1 MADMVNYTCSKCGG
15 VLNVAPGHML
25 FDCPFCG
32 ADFNY
37 YDFYRKE
44 MIEQAESCMYRY
56 DFDMAKRRFEE
67 VLAYDPQDF
76 AALRGLVLC
85 EGNIIA
91 LKNLSSPSKLE
102 GCKFHQMSRII
113 GDVLSRAREE
123 DKEYFRKL
131 LDLFSVAKQ
140 YIQLKNERNTLSDD
154 SNKQFKQIARVDD
167 NHKQTVDNLT
177 KVLLIIGMIITA
189 PFAGEDTTKED
200 RENAA
205 MFAIGV
211 IGVGIILAVFFKFG
225 LWAFAI
231 SLVVVAG
238 IIGLL
243 AFVKHLENKKK
254 APHRKALKDN
264 KSRISDCSSRMFELE
279 NKYKSEY
286 EELQKLAPDVKKTTL
301 SKELLIKKTSEDIF
315 SGEAQTL
322 ICNKCGGF
330 LELDRQRRLYECRSC
345 GVAYS
350 TSLMSETDG
359 AQKAVELLKKKDFSD
374 ADNRFIL
381 ELMLDPHNFTALNGR
396 ILCAGRWKDIHSIS
410 ETGFHPIAKV
420 DDIRARLTDAIEHC
434 RDEDKDYFLKFKD
447 LIEIIEESSANLKL
461 IDKYSKGDFIDRK
474 NVGPLQDANAELK
487 VEFEAVRKDLN
498 LYNIRRKV
506 AVAGSGKADSN

>member
-44 MIEQAESCMYRY
+44 MIEQAESCMYRF
-56 DFDMAKRRFEE
+56 DFDMAKRKFDAI
-67 VLAYDPQDF
+67 LKYDPQDF

-102 GCKFHQMSRII
+102 GCKFNQMSRII
-113 GDVLSRAREE
+113 GDVMSRAREE

-131 LDLFSVAKQ
+131 LDLFSVAKR
-140 YIQLKNERNTLSDD
+140 YIQLKNERNALADD

-167 NHKQTVDNLT
+167 NHKQTVDGLT

-189 PFAGEDTTKED
+189 PFAGEDTTMED

-211 IGVGIILAVFFKFG
+211 IGVGIILGVFFKFG

-231 SLVVVAG
+231 TAVVVAG
-238 IIGLL
+238 ILGLL
-243 AFVKHLENKKK
+243 AFIRHLENKKK
-254 APHRKALKDN
+254 APHRKAMKDN
-264 KSRISDCSSRMFELE
+264 QSSISDCSSRMFELE
-279 NKYKSEY
+279 NRYKNEY

-301 SKELLIKKTSEDIF
+301 SKDLLIKKTSEEIF
-315 SGEAQTL
+315 SGEEQTL
-322 ICNKCGGF
+322 ICNKCGGV

-350 TSLMSETDG
+350 TSLLSETDG
-359 AQKAVELLKKKDFSD
+359 AQKAVELLKRKDFSE
-374 ADNRFIL
+374 ADNRFVL

-396 ILCAGRWKDIHSIS
+396 LLSAGRWKDINSIS
-410 ETGFHPIAKV
+410 EKGFHPIAKV
-420 DDIRARLTDAIEHC
+420 DDIKARLNDAIEHC
-434 RDEDKDYFLKFKD
+434 QDEDKDYFLKFKQ
-447 LIEIIEESSANLKL
+447 LIEIIETSSANLKL
-461 IDKYSKGDFIDRK
+461 IDKYSKGDFIDRRK
-474 NVGPLQDANAELK
+474 VGPLQDANAEVK
-487 VEFEAVRKDLN
+487 AEFEAVKREL
-498 LYNIRRKV
+498 LMLNIRRK
-506 AVAGSGKADSN
+506 AAKKS